1 MPENTNSNVWDERYG
16 SYIQLADLLSV
27 IAQERTG
34 VHIDEPTLGR
44 WRDLMGIMREI
55 DTFADSQEDSPA
67 KIEAVLEALR
77 GFDIFGERYPSIT
90 NEAISSDMRRHLLR
104 RTRNILLLGRR
115 AATTTSNRRLVTL
128 RGAEAVQTA
137 EIFADSA
144 SPEVL
149 SQENFSGV
157 FMPLLREM
165 GVAACFLDSLHDA
178 DDDYQAGQ
186 LGKKPT
192 IAYKAWLSAGIMRRV
207 PALVRTCTKPRVL
220 KEIGRAAKIHA
231 GRRMHQRRLS

>member
-1 MPENTNSNVWDERYG
+1 MTESTDDNIWDTRYE
-16 SYIQLADLLSV
+16 YYVQLADLLSV
-27 IAQERTG
+27 IAQERAN

-55 DTFADSQEDSPA
+55 DTFADSQKDSPVQ
-67 KIEAVLEALR
+67 IEVILEYLQN
-77 GFDIFGERYPSIT
+77 FDIFGERYPSIA
-90 NEAISSDMRRHLLR
+90 NEAISSDTRRDLLR